1 MSINKQ
7 NFKRFDKQV
16 NELLE
21 KMTLK
26 EKIGQLNQS
35 SKAKNP
41 EQQKKYEDMC
51 RNGEMGS
58 MILAATSTA
67 GNTDE
72 YKVYTEYY
80 NEFQKIAV
88 NESRLGIP
96 LIFGRDVI
104 HGHRTVFPIP
114 LASACAFNP
123 ELVEKCYRAVAKEA
137 TAEGI
142 HWTFRRW

>member
-1 MSINKQ
+1 MAKNLQ
-7 NFKRFDKQV
+7 NYKRFDDKV
-16 NELLE
+16 NKLLE

-35 SKAKNP
+35 SHAKNP

-67 GNTDE
+67 RNTDE

-80 NEFQKIAV
+80 NEFQKM
-88 NESRLGIP
+88 R
-96 LIFGRDVI
+96 
-104 HGHRTVFPIP
+104 
-114 LASACAFNP
+114 
-123 ELVEKCYRAVAKEA
+123 
-137 TAEGI
+137 
-142 HWTFRRW
+142 